1 MKKKFL
7 GILSISLP
15 AALVTFMCAEIAL
28 RYPCNHGAGFHSYMF
43 HAVWMLILAIVN
55 AVVLKGRKAGIYLSI
70 MCILFIFLSDRLN
83 LYVSYDDW
91 IKRGMPSFGEICK

>member
-1 MKKKFL
+1 MKKRFL
-7 GILSISLP
+7 GILLISLP
-15 AALVTFMCAEIAL
+15 AALLTFMCAEIAL
-28 RYPCNHGAGFHSYMF
+28 RYPCNHGAGSHSYMF
-43 HAVWMLILAIVN
+43 HAVWLLILAIVN

-70 MCILFIFLSDRLN
+70 MCMLFIFLSDRLN

>member
-1 MKKKFL
+1 MKKGFL

-15 AALVTFMCAEIAL
+15 AALLTFMCAEIAL
-28 RYPCNHGAGFHSYMF
+28 RYPCNHGAGSHSYMF

-70 MCILFIFLSDRLN
+70 MCMLFIFLSDRLN